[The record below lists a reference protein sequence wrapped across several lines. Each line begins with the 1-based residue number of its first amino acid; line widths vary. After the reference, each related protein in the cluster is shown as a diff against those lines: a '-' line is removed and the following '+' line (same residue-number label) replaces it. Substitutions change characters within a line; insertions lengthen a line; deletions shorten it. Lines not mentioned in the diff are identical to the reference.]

1 MENKM
6 PDFWKSVLNGGVI
19 FGIVLIIMQLLMWM
33 FNFIPVGFGP
43 GMLALLFNIILA
55 VAILFIFTKS
65 YRERELGGF
74 ISYGQAFK
82 FGFMIYLVATVI
94 LVIYNVI
101 FMKFIDPG
109 YMERVLQVTMEATEN
124 AMRKRGLP
132 EEQIS
137 SLVERMAERAKPT
150 IVRSLVTTLISG
162 VIFGAI
168 TSAIS
173 SAFAKKEANPL
184 K

>member
-6 PDFWKSVLNGGVI
+6 PDFWRSVLNGGVI

-33 FNFIPVGFGP
+33 FNFIPVSFGTV
-43 GMLALLFNIILA
+43 MLTLLFNLVLA
-55 VAILFIFTKS
+55 VVILFVFTKS
-65 YRERELGGF
+65 YREKEMGGF

-94 LVIYNVI
+94 LVIYNLI

-109 YMERVLQVTMEATEN
+109 YMERVMQVTSEATEN
-124 AMRKRGLP
+124 AMRKRGMQ
-132 EEQIS
+132 EDQIS
-137 SLVERMAERAKPT
+137 RMLERMAERGKPT
-150 IVRSLVTTLISG
+150 IVKTLVSSLISG
-162 VIFGAI
+162 VILGAI

>member
-19 FGIVLIIMQLLMWM
+19 LGIVMIILQLLMWM
-33 FNFIPVGFGP
+33 FNFIPVGFGT
-43 GMLALLFNIILA
+43 GLLALLFNIALA
-55 VAILFIFTKS
+55 VVILFIFTRS
-65 YRERELGGF
+65 YRDKEMGGF

-82 FGFMIYLVATVI
+82 LAFMIYLVATLI
-94 LVIYNVI
+94 MIIYNVI
-101 FMKFIDPG
+101 FTKFIDPG
-109 YMERVLQVTMEATEN
+109 YMERVMQVTSEAMEN

-132 EEQIS
+132 EDQIS
-137 SLVERMAERAKPT
+137 IMLDRIAERSKPT
-150 IVRSLVTTLISG
+150 IVKTILTSLISG
-162 VIFGAI
+162 VISGAI
-168 TSAIS
+168 TSAFS

>member
-6 PDFWKSVLNGGVI
+6 PDFWKNVLNGGVI
-19 FGIVLIIMQLLMWM
+19 LGIVLIIMQLLMWM
-33 FNFIPVGFGP
+33 FNFIPVGFGT
-43 GMLALLFNIILA
+43 GMLALLFNVALA
-55 VAILFIFTKS
+55 VIILFIFTKS
-65 YRERELGGF
+65 YREKEMGGY
-74 ISYGQAFK
+74 ITYGQAFK
-82 FGFMIYLVATVI
+82 LAFMIYLVATVI

-109 YMERVLQVTMEATEN
+109 YMERVMQVTAEATEN
-124 AMRKRGLP
+124 AMRKRGMS
-132 EEQIS
+132 EDQIS
-137 SLVERMAERAKPT
+137 RLLERMAERGKPT
-150 IVRSLVTTLISG
+150 IVKTLVTSLISG

>member
-19 FGIVLIIMQLLMWM
+19 FGIILIIMQLLMWM

-55 VAILFIFTKS
+55 VVILFIFTKS
-65 YRERELGGF
+65 YREKEMGGF
-74 ISYGQAFK
+74 ISYGQAFRL
-82 FGFMIYLVATVI
+82 GFMIYFVATII
-94 LVIYNVI
+94 LLIYNLI

-109 YMERVLQVTMEATEN
+109 YMERVMQVTMEATEN
-124 AMRKRGLP
+124 TLRKRGMT
-132 EEQIS
+132 EDQIS
-137 SLVERMAERAKPT
+137 TILERMAERSKPSM
-150 IVRSLVTTLISG
+150 VRTLVTTLISG

-168 TSAIS
+168 TSALS